1 MVDAQIANHLENYK
15 TSGADLIMG
24 SGRFVAPSTL
34 QVRLNDGGTRVLAG
48 DQVFINVG
56 THAVVPSIPGLE
68 TARPL
73 THVEALELDYL
84 PAHLIVLGGGY
95 VGLELAQAYR
105 RFGSRVTVI
114 EHGPQLMGREDP
126 DVSDAVQRILGEE
139 GIHFL
144 LAAETLQVRGRSG
157 EDVSV
162 VVRTLSGEQQIE
174 GSDILVAA
182 GRTPNTAGLGL
193 EEAGVELDGR
203 GYIRVNER
211 LETSAPDVWAMGE
224 CAGSP
229 QFTHASVDDFRIIRD
244 NLAGTTRSTR
254 DRLVPY
260 CMSTDPLPE
269 APRRRSRAS
278 DDGGGTRPALLER
291 AATVPRCRGSSR
303 AGDRGQPGHQ
313 KPDPDGAMT
322 HHDAPGPAGPGHRG
336 VGTVEHHHG
345 GRGSHHAQM
354 VADFRRRFW
363 VSLILSVPV
372 LALSPLIQAWLG
384 LGEALAFPGDRS
396 VQAVLATVIYFYGG
410 WPFLRGVAGELGGRQ
425 PGMMTLIGLAITVA
439 WGYSTLVALG
449 LHGEVFFWELATLID
464 IMLLGH
470 WIEMKSVLGA
480 SGALESLVRLMPAEA
495 HLVGAGGATRDV
507 PVAELGHGDR
517 VLVKPGEKVPTD
529 GTIVEGETSVNEA
542 MLTGES
548 KPVEKG
554 KGATVIGG
562 AVNGEAA
569 IIVEVQKTGDETY
582 LSQVITM
589 VRQAQE
595 SRSRS
600 QDLANRAAVWLT
612 AVALGG
618 GAVTLAAWLATGV
631 SFPFALAR
639 AVTVMVIPA
648 RMPLDSRCPWSWPSP
663 PRSRPPT
670 ASSFA
675 TARRSSAPVP
685 SMPSCSTRRAH

>member
-1 MVDAQIANHLENYK
+1 
-15 TSGADLIMG
+15 
-24 SGRFVAPSTL
+24 
-34 QVRLNDGGTRVLAG
+34 
-48 DQVFINVG
+48 
-56 THAVVPSIPGLE
+56 
-68 TARPL
+68 
-73 THVEALELDYL
+73 
-84 PAHLIVLGGGY
+84 
-95 VGLELAQAYR
+95 
-105 RFGSRVTVI
+105 
-114 EHGPQLMGREDP
+114 
-126 DVSDAVQRILGEE
+126 
-139 GIHFL
+139 
-144 LAAETLQVRGRSG
+144 
-157 EDVSV
+157 
-162 VVRTLSGEQQIE
+162 
-174 GSDILVAA
+174 
-182 GRTPNTAGLGL
+182 
-193 EEAGVELDGR
+193 
-203 GYIRVNER
+203 
-211 LETSAPDVWAMGE
+211 
-224 CAGSP
+224 
-229 QFTHASVDDFRIIRD
+229 
-244 NLAGTTRSTR
+244 
-254 DRLVPY
+254 
-260 CMSTDPLPE
+260 
-269 APRRRSRAS
+269 
-278 DDGGGTRPALLER
+278 
-291 AATVPRCRGSSR
+291 
-303 AGDRGQPGHQ
+303 
-313 KPDPDGAMT
+313 MT

-336 VGTVEHHHG
+336 VGTVEQHHG
-345 GRGSHHAQM
+345 GRGSHQAHM

-410 WPFLRGVAGELGGRQ
+410 WPFLRGVVGELGQRQ
-425 PGMMTLIGLAITVA
+425 PGMMTLIALAITVA

-517 VLVKPGEKVPTD
+517 VLVKPGEKVPID
-529 GTIVEGETSVNEA
+529 GTVVEGETSVNEA

-562 AVNGEAA
+562 AVNGEGA

-639 AVTVMVIPA
+639 AVTVMVIACPHALGLAVPLVVAVSTALSAANGLLIRDRSAFERARALDAIVFDKTGTLTEGRFGVTDNRGEEDVLRLAASLESQSEHPIAAGIVRGAQGRKVQFPPPVGFRTLPGKGAEAVVDGARVKVVSPGFLKAQGLRVDDGRVREAAEQGKTVVYVLVDDRPA
-648 RMPLDSRCPWSWPSP
+648 AAIALADIIRPESREALA
-663 PRSRPPT
+663 RLRAMGIKLMMLT
-670 ASSFA
+670 GDA
-675 TARRSSAPVP
+675 TAVAAWVARELALDEFFAEVLPDQKAAKIKEIQGRGLTVAMTGDGVNDAPALTQADVGIAVGAGTDVAIESADIVLVRSDPRDVTAIVELARATYRKMLQNLWWATGYNALAIPVAAGVLYPIGILLTPAAGAVLMSLSTVIVAINARLLEVRR
-685 SMPSCSTRRAH
+685 